1 MRSAEPEPDLLKV
14 VEEATARFLEERKA
28 LGGEVEEVGRRSQAL
43 AATLSRVRV
52 AQGLWARRLKTQ
64 LESAL
69 EDKVGRALQAR
80 GAAPAAPTPHRPWM
94 HNNSSDVPG
103 GCSHKVLVAGV
114 NIPPRLWQTWCGWKF
129 GRHLGFDF
137 VDQPPE
143 TGEICKTCDPALAAE
158 RKAARAA
165 AAAIEAEN

>member
-1 MRSAEPEPDLLKV
+1 MA
-14 VEEATARFLEERKA
+14 F
-28 LGGEVEEVGRRSQAL
+28 

-103 GCSHKVLVAGV
+103 GCSHKVLVASA

-129 GRHLGFDF
+129 GHHLDFAF

-143 TGEICKTCDPALAAE
+143 SGEICKTCDPALAAE

-165 AAAIEAEN
+165 AAAIEAGN